1 MSEAITKR
9 KPFRMDYPSDKARLL
24 DDQFHKGEVDFRV
37 MKITPDGEEI
47 SFGPEGGGPSIFER
61 RYKVVLEFTY
71 AYSTTRKDQLTLKVT
86 WEKHLNGNSDMWRH
100 SLNCTDVPTIWE
112 QVRHNVEHDAKTLAG
127 VEIP

>member
-86 WEKHLNGNSDMWRH
+86 WEKHLNANSDTWKHRA
-100 SLNCTDVPTIWE
+100 NCTDVPTIWE
-112 QVRHNVEHDAKTLAG
+112 QVRHNVEHDAKILAG
-127 VEIP
+127 VQTP